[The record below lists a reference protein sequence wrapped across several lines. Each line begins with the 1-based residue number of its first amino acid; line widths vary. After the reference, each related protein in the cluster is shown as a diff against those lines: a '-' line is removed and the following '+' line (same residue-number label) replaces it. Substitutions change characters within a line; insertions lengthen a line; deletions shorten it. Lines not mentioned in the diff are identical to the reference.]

1 MEQTERKKGI
11 NIPNML
17 SIFRII
23 LIPVFLV
30 LYIGAAEQPYFIIA
44 AVVLLISGV
53 TDVLDGFIARK
64 YKMVTQFGKIIDPL
78 ADKLTQLSV
87 CIAVSLRYPWLTI
100 FLAVVVLKE
109 VLMLIAGT
117 RLMVKKVKITS
128 SQWFGKAGT
137 VIFYVVMLL
146 IVAFP
151 KLPHGL
157 VYTLV
162 IISAFFMIFAF
173 VMYIPV
179 FMRLNKAP
187 DAQASEEE
195 QP

>member
-1 MEQTERKKGI
+1 MEKTNGL

-23 LIPVFLV
+23 LIPVFLI
-30 LYIGAAEQPYFIIA
+30 LYIGAKEQPYFIIA
-44 AVVLLISGV
+44 AAILLLSGL
-53 TDVLDGFIARK
+53 TDVLDGYIARR
-64 YKMVTQFGKIIDPL
+64 YKMVTQLGKIIDPL

-87 CIAVSLRYPWLTI
+87 CVAVSLRYPWLTI
-100 FLAVVVLKE
+100 FLGIVIIKE
-109 VLMLIAGT
+109 LLMLIAGT

-137 VIFYVVMLL
+137 VIFYIAMLL
-146 IVAFP
+146 IVALP
-151 KLPHGL
+151 NLPHAL

-179 FMRLNKAP
+179 FIRLIKSPEEPKNKKQ
-187 DAQASEEE
+187 DTK
-195 QP
+195 